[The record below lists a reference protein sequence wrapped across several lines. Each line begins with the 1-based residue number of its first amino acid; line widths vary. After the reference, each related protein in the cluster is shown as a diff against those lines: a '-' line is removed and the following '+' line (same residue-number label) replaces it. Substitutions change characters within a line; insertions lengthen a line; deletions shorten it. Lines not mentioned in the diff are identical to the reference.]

1 MRLSQL
7 PRRTKGRD
15 IDLRSIHVTGAWTCC
30 CTVALDR
37 SFRRN
42 PRKSVLHGS
51 VPTSHFLPSD
61 ERRGS
66 WGPSFPP
73 PPTSFFLLIQ
83 VTESRA
89 KILGGRHRGG
99 VPPVVC
105 PARPYPQ
112 IRRLFDTGESQN
124 HPRPR
129 TPGEAKPSGYP
140 YDSASRLRRGTGDR
154 GFRRPGGG
162 NDRSSLPGR
171 SRCDPLKGSKPCW
184 ERNIPPFPPRTDGPQ
199 PTRISREEIPRERP
213 SPKKGGDN
221 WEESSAGN
229 GTRVPVN
236 GRTAK
241 HDTRTSATLVNT
253 SHTNVRGRKQDTR
266 RSPREK
272 VAFTLPAAVVV
283 RRRATFQQ
291 EPTLD
296 WKKENAPSTLRLWY
310 EDSRFC
316 TAAGNKEQVCDECIG
331 HAFAREHAAW

>member
-184 ERNIPPFPPRTDGPQ
+184 ERNIPPFPPADRRSTTHQDLPRGDPSRTTIPEERRGQLGGILCGEWHTRAGEWTDGEARHQ
-199 PTRISREEIPRERP
+199 
-213 SPKKGGDN
+213 N
-221 WEESSAGN
+221 
-229 GTRVPVN
+229 
-236 GRTAK
+236 
-241 HDTRTSATLVNT
+241 
-253 SHTNVRGRKQDTR
+253 
-266 RSPREK
+266 
-272 VAFTLPAAVVV
+272 
-283 RRRATFQQ
+283 
-291 EPTLD
+291 
-296 WKKENAPSTLRLWY
+296 
-310 EDSRFC
+310 
-316 TAAGNKEQVCDECIG
+316 VCDACQHEP
-331 HAFAREHAAW
+331 HKRARKEARHTSVSA